1 MHDKYKKLD
10 IKKKPTITVLLSVYN
25 AENYVGIAIES
36 ILKQSFTDFEL
47 IAVDDCS
54 TDKSW
59 DIVQKYMKLDN
70 RVIAKRNK
78 INLGGCKTLNVG
90 LKLARG
96 KYVARLDN
104 DDWSYPKRLEK
115 QFDFLEAHP
124 DVGIVGGVME
134 IMNQHGEIIGQR
146 KYNISDQE
154 IRNNI
159 FRYSPFSHPLI
170 MIRKSIIDKVG
181 FYDPEYAPADDY
193 ELYFRI
199 GNESKFANLPDVILR
214 YRIISSSITFMQ
226 TKKMELATINV
237 RNQNSKN
244 PNYNFTFVDKI
255 YNVFHYLSIYIVPSR
270 FKIYLFN
277 LLRNN

>member
-1 MHDKYKKLD
+1 MNSAESFME
-10 IKKKPTITVLLSVYN
+10 KKPTITVLLSVYN

-59 DIVQKYMKLDN
+59 DIVQQYMKLDS
-70 RVIAKRNK
+70 RVIAKRNEV
-78 INLGGCKTLNVG
+78 NLGGCKTLNVG
-90 LKLARG
+90 LKLAKG
-96 KYVARLDN
+96 KYIARLDN
-104 DDWSYPKRLEK
+104 DDWSYPNRLEK

-134 IMNQHGEIIGQR
+134 IMNQHGEVTGKR

-154 IRNNI
+154 IRNKI
-159 FRYSPFSHPLI
+159 FRYSPFSHPLV
-170 MIRKSIIDKVG
+170 MIRKSILDKVG
-181 FYDPEYAPADDY
+181 SYDPTYAPADDY

-199 GNESKFANLPDVILR
+199 GNESQFANLPDVIMR
-214 YRIISSSITFMQ
+214 YRVIPSSITFMQ

-237 RNQNSKN
+237 RNQYSKN
-244 PNYNFTFVDKI
+244 PNYNFTLVDKI
-255 YNVFHYLSIYIVPSR
+255 YNAFQYLFIYIVPSR
-270 FKIYLFN
+270 IKIYLFN

>member
-1 MHDKYKKLD
+1 MNSAESFME
-10 IKKKPTITVLLSVYN
+10 KKPTITVLLSVYN

-59 DIVQKYMKLDN
+59 DIVQQYMKLDS
-70 RVIAKRNK
+70 RVIAKRNEV
-78 INLGGCKTLNVG
+78 NLGGCKTLNVG
-90 LKLARG
+90 LKLAKG
-96 KYVARLDN
+96 KYIARLDN
-104 DDWSYPKRLEK
+104 DDWSYPNRLEK

-134 IMNQHGEIIGQR
+134 IMNQHGEVTGKR

-154 IRNNI
+154 IRNKI
-159 FRYSPFSHPLI
+159 FRYSPFSHPLV
-170 MIRKSIIDKVG
+170 MIRKSILDKVG
-181 FYDPEYAPADDY
+181 SYDPAYAPADDY

-199 GNESKFANLPDVILR
+199 GNESQFANLPDVIMR
-214 YRIISSSITFMQ
+214 YRVIPSSITFMQ

-237 RNQNSKN
+237 RNQYSKN
-244 PNYNFTFVDKI
+244 PNYNFTLVDKI
-255 YNVFHYLSIYIVPSR
+255 YNAFQYLSVYIVPSR
-270 FKIYLFN
+270 LKIYLFN